1 MTEQQEVLADFGA
14 AGVLAG
20 LRWAYLSATNRA
32 LEDYSEAD
40 GHDAAWLGNTRFT
53 LFRNRLDRVF
63 HCERYAAPEEDSG
76 LDELYARLSG
86 RDIDTMPRVEPGV
99 VRRSN
104 LNNSPGWAVGARRFL
119 LAAGEFGK
127 LDELAW
133 ARRST
138 TKQRVA
144 LQREPHPAQPSLF
157 EHLAEEE
164 VGGLFAL
171 STRSLD
177 LDTYVVAHS
186 LDPVS
191 RQAELILGRARL
203 NAGGGPAWAWR
214 TDVLRMPAAGGSRRT
229 PKPVPVGPDT
239 APDAPVRLRGR
250 AGQPGFDQPADRAH
264 DSRADRPDRRGGRA
278 GGER

>member
-1 MTEQQEVLADFGA
+1 MEQREVVAEFGA

-20 LRWAYLSATNRA
+20 LRWAYLSATTRA

-76 LDELYARLSG
+76 LDELYAKLSG
-86 RDIDTMPRVEPGV
+86 RDIDTMPRVEPGA

-104 LNNSPGWAVGARRFL
+104 LNNSPGWAVGHRRFL

-144 LQREPHPAQPSLF
+144 LQREPNPAQPSLF

-164 VGGLFAL
+164 IGGLFAL
-171 STRSLD
+171 TTRSLD

-191 RQAELILGRARL
+191 RQVELVLGRAKL

-214 TDVLRMPAAGGSRRT
+214 EDVLRTSNGTVGRRAA
-229 PKPVPVGPDT
+229 KPVEIAPDT
-239 APDAPVRLRGR
+239 APAAPVRLRARDGR
-250 AGQPGFDQPADRAH
+250 ASGQR
-264 DSRADRPDRRGGRA
+264 
-278 GGER
+278 

>member
-1 MTEQQEVLADFGA
+1 MTEQREVLAEFGS
-14 AGVLAG
+14 AGVLDG
-20 LRWAYLSATNRA
+20 LRWAYQSAITRA
-32 LEDYSEAD
+32 LEDFSEAD

-63 HCERYAAPEEDSG
+63 HCERYAAPDADSG

-86 RDIDTMPRVEPGV
+86 KDIDSMPRVAPGV
-99 VRRSN
+99 VQRSN
-104 LNNSPGWAVGARRFL
+104 LNNSPGWAVGHRRFL
-119 LAAGEFGK
+119 LAAGEYGK
-127 LDELAW
+127 LGALAW
-133 ARRST
+133 ARRSS

-144 LQREPHPAQPSLF
+144 LQREAHPAQASLF
-157 EHLAEEE
+157 EHSAEEG

-171 STRSLD
+171 TSQVLD

-191 RQAELILGRARL
+191 RRAELILGRARL

-214 TDVLRMPAAGGSRRT
+214 VDVLGAPAADRRAAAT
-229 PKPVPVGPDT
+229 PPPTAADPAADP

-250 AGQPGFDQPADRAH
+250 
-264 DSRADRPDRRGGRA
+264 GGLA
-278 GGER
+278 AGER

>member
-1 MTEQQEVLADFGA
+1 MTEQQEVVAEFGA

-20 LRWAYLSATNRA
+20 LRWAYLSATTRA
-32 LEDYSEAD
+32 LEDFSEAD

-86 RDIDTMPRVEPGV
+86 RDIDTMPRVAPGA

-104 LNNSPGWAVGARRFL
+104 LNNSPGWAVGDRRFL

-127 LDELAW
+127 LDELSW

-157 EHLAEEE
+157 EHFAEEE

-171 STRSLD
+171 ATRSLD
-177 LDTYVVAHS
+177 LDTFVVAHS

-203 NAGGGPAWAWR
+203 NAGGGPAWTWR
-214 TDVLRMPAAGGSRRT
+214 TDVLRTPAAGGSRRT
-229 PKPVPVGPDT
+229 AKPTPIAPDT

-250 AGQPGFDQPADRAH
+250 AEQRD
-264 DSRADRPDRRGGRA
+264 GRA
-278 GGER
+278 SGER